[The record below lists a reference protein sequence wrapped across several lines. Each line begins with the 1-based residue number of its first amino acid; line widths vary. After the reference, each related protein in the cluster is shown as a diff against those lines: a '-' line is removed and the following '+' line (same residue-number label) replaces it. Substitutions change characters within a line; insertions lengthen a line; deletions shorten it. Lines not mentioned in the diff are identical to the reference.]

1 MRLEETPLYAGILSS
16 LGILLACC
24 LTFQESVDDS
34 APASNFRGIVDELV
48 APLCSGAM
56 PVPGLVVGVVRGELK
71 EVYGYGETGLR
82 PDDTPDGDTIFEIAS
97 VTKPLTALLL
107 ARFVARGDLTLD
119 DAVAPCS
126 PPATS
131 SLCFEGKPVTFLH
144 LATHTSGLPLLPA
157 NIQNRGDGYSA
168 EDFHQF
174 LADYSLCREP
184 GSRFEYSTAGYAL
197 LGMLLGKEGTAAGFE
212 ENLAKE
218 VLEPL
223 GMKSTCFEVTEKA
236 KSRYA
241 VGHAEGAVIRH
252 RKDRGVF
259 CSSGGLKSTAND
271 LLRLISA
278 NLRPEAHPHLAEAV
292 ALTQKA
298 FPAIPTFPPSI
309 AAIGWHVLKPAG
321 FYWHSGVGS
330 GFRAFIAFDPVNGCG
345 VVILT
350 NTGLPITDARVELAG
365 FGILGA
371 LGGCPR
377 IASAAAGCKCRG
389 LRWQAQNLLNVVTT
403 TPSSILA
410 LPPCPQHF
418 RSASRRAYSW
428 TAS

>member
-1 MRLEETPLYAGILSS
+1 MRLKKTLLYTCLLSS

-24 LTFQESVDDS
+24 LPFQESVDDS

-48 APLCSGAM
+48 APLRDGTE
-56 PVPGLVVGVVRGELK
+56 PVPGLVVGVARGELK
-71 EVYGYGETGLR
+71 EVHGYGETGLR
-82 PDDTPDGDTIFEIAS
+82 PGDTPDGETIFEIAS

-107 ARFVARGDLTLD
+107 AQLVARGDLALEG
-119 DAVAPCS
+119 AVEPCS

-144 LATHTSGLPLLPA
+144 LATHTSGLPLLPV
-157 NIQNRGDGYSA
+157 NIQNSWGNYSA
-168 EDFHQF
+168 EDFQQF
-174 LADYSLCREP
+174 LADSSLSREP
-184 GSRFEYSTAGYAL
+184 GSRFEYSTTGYAL
-197 LGMLLGKEGTAAGFE
+197 LGMLLGKKGTAAGFE

-223 GMKSTCFEVTEKA
+223 GMKSTCFEVTEEA

-241 VGHAEGAVIRH
+241 VGHAEGAVMPH

-259 CSSGGLKSTAND
+259 RPSGGLKSTAND
-271 LLRLISA
+271 LLQLVSV
-278 NLRPEAHPHLAEAV
+278 NLRPKSRPHLAEAV

-298 FPAIPTFPPSI
+298 FPEIPTFPPSI

-330 GFRAFIAFDPVNGCG
+330 GFRAFIAFAPASGCG
-345 VVILT
+345 VVILA
-350 NTGLPITDARVELAG
+350 NTGLPTTDARIEMAG

-371 LGGCPR
+371 L
-377 IASAAAGCKCRG
+377 AAT
-389 LRWQAQNLLNVVTT
+389 Q
-403 TPSSILA
+403 
-410 LPPCPQHF
+410 
-418 RSASRRAYSW
+418 
-428 TAS
+428 